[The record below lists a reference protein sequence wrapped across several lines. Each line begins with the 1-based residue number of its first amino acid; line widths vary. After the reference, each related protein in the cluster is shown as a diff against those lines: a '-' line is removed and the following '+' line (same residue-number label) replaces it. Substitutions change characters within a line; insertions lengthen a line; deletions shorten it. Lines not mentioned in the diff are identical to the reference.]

1 MLPQI
6 PTYENRPSTALLR
19 RGRSCRGDRILIRN
33 PQKPTGQGRSK
44 LVSFMRFARPR
55 ARRVLTGPGTP
66 RLLSV
71 LACVCSLATLCAFS
85 ARSSAQDVTRRLIL
99 KDGSYQV
106 VTKYEVK
113 GDRVRYYSAEREE
126 WEELPNSLID
136 WPATEKFEKDQAAM
150 ASSPEAVELDK
161 EAEHDREM
169 EETQLPEVAPG
180 LRLPEPSGVFLLET
194 FEGQPQ
200 LLELRQSE
208 GDVDQKAKGNIFRDA
223 ITPLAGL
230 KQVIELEGTHAATQS
245 HVDVPSIYINID
257 DNPDESAPAQS
268 EKTSSPSSVRPQQ
281 PDQPQQPQQPEQA
294 AVPFD
299 RFRIVKT
306 EIKNGKRIMGDLKR
320 SPTGKISE
328 DQHFVKTTID
338 RINGGWFKVTP
349 SEPLAPGEYA
359 LIEMAENHAIN
370 LEVWDFGVN
379 PKAPAN
385 PNGWKPEAKSSPAP
399 AKKN

>member
-1 MLPQI
+1 MFSQ
-6 PTYENRPSTALLR
+6 T
-19 RGRSCRGDRILIRN
+19 LIRRLN
-33 PQKPTGQGRSK
+33 
-44 LVSFMRFARPR
+44 LCC
-55 ARRVLTGPGTP
+55 VLSYAVA
-66 RLLSV
+66 LIAV
-71 LACVCSLATLCAFS
+71 LAGPV
-85 ARSSAQDVTRRLIL
+85 RSVAQDSDRRLIL

-126 WEELPNSLID
+126 WEELPNSLVD
-136 WPATEKFEKDQAAM
+136 WPATEKFEKDRAAM
-150 ASSPEAVELDK
+150 ASAPEAVELDK

-169 EETQLPEVAPG
+169 AETQLPEVAPG

-208 GDVDQKAKGNIFRDA
+208 GDVDEKAKGNIFRDA

-230 KQVIELEGTHAATQS
+230 KQVIQLEGIHAATQS
-245 HVDVPSIYINID
+245 HVDVPSLYLNID
-257 DNPDESAPAQS
+257 DVPDEVTQQSGKASSKSSA
-268 EKTSSPSSVRPQQ
+268 
-281 PDQPQQPQQPEQA
+281 QPQQPEQPEQPQQA
-294 AVPFD
+294 TVPFD

-306 EIKNGKRIMGDLKR
+306 EIKNGKRIMGNLKL
-320 SPTGKISE
+320 SPTGKVSS

-349 SEPLAPGEYA
+349 SEPLMPGEYV
-359 LIEMAENHAIN
+359 LMEMGANQAIN

-379 PKAPAN
+379 PRAPAN
-385 PNGWKPEAKSSPAP
+385 PNAWKPEAKSAPPP
-399 AKKN
+399 AKKD

>member
-1 MLPQI
+1 MSQ
-6 PTYENRPSTALLR
+6 TRAYESQPSIALC
-19 RGRSCRGDRILIRN
+19 RSSMSQLLW
-33 PQKPTGQGRSK
+33 T
-44 LVSFMRFARPR
+44 FACL
-55 ARRVLTGPGTP
+55 ASLT
-66 RLLSV
+66 
-71 LACVCSLATLCAFS
+71 AFS
-85 ARSSAQDVTRRLIL
+85 ALPTGSLAQDATQRLIL

-106 VTKYEVK
+106 VNKYEVK

-126 WEELPNSLID
+126 WEELPKSLVD
-136 WPATEKFEKDQAAM
+136 WPATEQFQKDQSAM
-150 ASSPEAVELDK
+150 KSSPEAVELDK

-194 FEGQPQ
+194 FDGQPQ

-230 KQVIELEGTHAATQS
+230 KQVIMLDGTHAATQS

-257 DNPDESAPAQS
+257 DNPDESAPAARAETPS
-268 EKTSSPSSVRPQQ
+268 KSSTQPQ
-281 PDQPQQPQQPEQA
+281 QPQQPQQPEQA
-294 AVPFD
+294 TVPFD
-299 RFRIVKT
+299 RFRVVRT
-306 EIKNGKRIMGDLKR
+306 EIKNGKRIMGDVKR

-338 RINGGWFKVTP
+338 RINGGWFKITP
-349 SEPLAPGEYA
+349 SEPLATGEYA
-359 LIEMAENHAIN
+359 LIEMAGNHAIS
-370 LEVWDFGVN
+370 LDVWDFGVN

-385 PNGWKPEAKSSPAP
+385 PNGWKPEAKSTPQA

>member
-1 MLPQI
+1 MLSQTRAYGNRAATSFCGRSVRSNHRNVGI
-6 PTYENRPSTALLR
+6 PTLSRE
-19 RGRSCRGDRILIRN
+19 
-33 PQKPTGQGRSK
+33 KPAGQG
-44 LVSFMRFARPR
+44 LGDLSFWIFAC
-55 ARRVLTGPGTP
+55 L
-66 RLLSV
+66 
-71 LACVCSLATLCAFS
+71 CSLTVLCAFP
-85 ARSSAQDVTRRLIL
+85 ARSSAQRADATQRLIL

-106 VTKYEVK
+106 VTQYEVK
-113 GDRVRYYSAEREE
+113 GDRVRYYSAERED
-126 WEELPNSLID
+126 WEELPKSLVD
-136 WPATEKFEKDQAAM
+136 WPATEQFEKDQSAM
-150 ASSPEAVELDK
+150 KSSPEAVELDI

-194 FEGQPQ
+194 FDGQPQ

-230 KQVIELEGTHAATQS
+230 KQVILLDGTHAATQS

-257 DNPDESAPAQS
+257 DNPDESEATTSS
-268 EKTSSPSSVRPQQ
+268 ETPSKTSAQPQ
-281 PDQPQQPQQPEQA
+281 QPQQPQQPEQA
-294 AVPFD
+294 VVPFD
-299 RFRIVKT
+299 RFRIVRT
-306 EIKNGKRIMGDLKR
+306 EIKNGKRIMGDVKR

-328 DQHFVKTTID
+328 DQHFVKATVD

-349 SEPLAPGEYA
+349 SEPLATGEYA
-359 LIEMAENHAIN
+359 LIEMAQNHAIN

-385 PNGWKPEAKSSPAP
+385 PNAWKPEAKSTPQ